1 MVKHVP
7 CDLLTQKFQT
17 RELLQK
23 MNLLQARY
31 SYFLVPV
38 FSALLF
44 SACNQADDNN
54 GANNRQEREV
64 VVETMTLE
72 PIEFQETVRVTG
84 TVEAVEDA
92 VISAETP
99 GRVQQISD
107 RGTRVRRGDVLVRLD
122 DRMVRSAVEMAQ
134 ANLDLAEDVLRRQ
147 EPLLRDSIISTV
159 EYNQV
164 RTQRDLARS
173 QLEQASKQ
181 LSDSQIQA
189 PFEGVVEERMSS
201 VGELVNPGFPV
212 LRLVNTSRIRINAG
226 VPERYINDIEPGA
239 AVMVDLESYGG
250 GRLESSVRFRSSL
263 IVPETRTFPV
273 EIVME
278 NGSGLLKPEMVVP
291 LTITRNVLPEA
302 MVVPR
307 TALVRDESGPMIYVA
322 RNDAGRITAEAR
334 HVRTGAASRALIT
347 ILEGLQPGDVIVV
360 AGQSNVSDG
369 DRLRV
374 LNERSLEHY
383 LN

>member
-1 MVKHVP
+1 M
-7 CDLLTQKFQT
+7 
-17 RELLQK
+17 
-23 MNLLQARY
+23 
-31 SYFLVPV
+31 LVPV
-38 FSALLF
+38 LSALLF
-44 SACNQADDNN
+44 SACDNAEDNN
-54 GANNRQEREV
+54 NTNNRQEREV
-64 VVETMTLE
+64 VVETMTIE
-72 PIEFQETVRVTG
+72 PTDFQETVRVTG

-99 GRVQQISD
+99 GRVQEISD
-107 RGTRVRRGDVLVRLD
+107 RGTQVRRGDVLVRLD
-122 DRMVRSAVEMAQ
+122 DRMVRSSVEMAQ

-159 EYNQV
+159 EFNQA

-181 LSDSQIQA
+181 LSDSRIQA
-189 PFEGVVEERMSS
+189 PFSGVIEERMSS

-212 LRLVNTSRIRINAG
+212 LRLVNTNQVRINAG

-239 AVMVDLESYGG
+239 AVMIDLQSYGG
-250 GRLESSVRFRSSL
+250 DRLESTVRFRSSL

-273 EIVME
+273 EVVME
-278 NGSGLLKPEMVVP
+278 NASGLLKPEMVVP
-291 LTITRNVLPEA
+291 LTITRNVLPGA

-307 TALVRDESGPMIYVA
+307 TAIVRDESGPIVFVA
-322 RNDAGRITAEAR
+322 RNDTGRITAEAR
-334 HVRTGAASRALIT
+334 PVRTGAASRALIT
-347 ILEGLQPGDVIVV
+347 ILEGLQPGDIVVV

-383 LN
+383 LR